1 MRKWVVAAALLAFVG
16 SNADELDDFVREE
29 REAKKIPG
37 MVVAV
42 IKNGKVDRV
51 VTSGVANLDLDVP
64 VKRDT
69 VFEIGSMTKA
79 FTAELIMMLEEEGKL
94 SVDDKISKYVDGAP
108 ELWKDITI
116 KHLLTHTSGLPNYT
130 SLRPELILSGKRMTY
145 DEMFELVKDL
155 PLDFP
160 VGEKYQYSNTGYYL
174 LGHII
179 EKVAE
184 KSYTDYLTQKILL
197 PLEMTKTYPQRARGV
212 IKNRATGYMVFG
224 ISPSL
229 MPFIDADGAY
239 SAGNLVSTVDDLAKW
254 DKALLEGKLLKPET
268 REKMYKI
275 TPIKDGI
282 STYAFGWDVSDVAG
296 HKARQHGG
304 GTGGF
309 SSYIL
314 RLPDDKLCVVVLS
327 NLAQADVASIARG
340 AARIALPELAEK
352 AIRDPDTEL
361 TKKHRE
367 IIEKITDGTIQ
378 RTPFEEA
385 TANELF
391 PTLVAQARQQLLAW
405 GKLEKF
411 ELLEHKHEPQMLTRR
426 YRMVFEKARL
436 QLVIREN
443 GDDKIVA
450 IFLRPD

>member
-1 MRKWVVAAALLAFVG
+1 MAIACLAAVG
-16 SNADELDDFVREE
+16 AQADELDDFVHKDRT
-29 REAKKIPG
+29 AKKIPG

-42 IKNGKVDRV
+42 IKEGRVDRV

-64 VKRDT
+64 VKRAT

-94 SVDDKISKYVDGAP
+94 SVDDKISKYIDDSP
-108 ELWKDITI
+108 EAWKDITI
-116 KHLLTHTSGLPNYT
+116 RHLLTHTSGIPNYT
-130 SLRPELILSGKRMTY
+130 NLKPELILSAKRMTY
-145 DEMFELVKDL
+145 EEMFDLVKDL
-155 PLDFP
+155 KLEFAP
-160 VGEKYQYSNTGYYL
+160 GEKYSYCNTGYYL
-174 LGHII
+174 LGRII
-179 EKVAE
+179 EKQAE
-184 KSYTDYLTQKILL
+184 KSYYDYLQQKILL
-197 PLEMTKTYPQRARGV
+197 PLEMKDTLPQRPRGV
-212 IKNRATGYMVFG
+212 IKNRATGYMYFG
-224 ISPSL
+224 TNPSL
-229 MPFIDADGAY
+229 MPYIDPEGAF
-239 SAGNLVSTVDDLAKW
+239 SAGNLVSTVDDMAKW
-254 DKALLEGKLLKPET
+254 DKALLDGKLLKPET

-275 TPIKDGI
+275 TQIKDGI
-282 STYAFGWDVSDVAG
+282 STYAFGWDVSEVAG

-314 RLPDDKLCVVVLS
+314 RLPDDKLSVVVLS
-327 NLAQADVASIARG
+327 NLAQVDVASTARE
-340 AARIALPELAEK
+340 AARIVLPSLAEA
-352 AIRDPDTEL
+352 AIRDPDTAL
-361 TKKHRE
+361 TTKHRE
-367 IIEKITDGTIQ
+367 IIEKITAGTIQ

-391 PTLVAQARQQLLAW
+391 PTLIAQARQQLISF

-411 ELLEHKHEPQMLTRR
+411 DLLEHKHEPQMLTRR

-443 GDDKIVA
+443 GDNKIVA